1 MNAPDNLA
9 KLLVVVWATGSFMLF
24 LLNGTRAALIDM
36 RYRSMRAPIDEERK
50 RWNTLIQWVRSSHP
64 HHRLFRLLHPV
75 FALVNSAAF
84 GWIVAFLFVRWGF
97 NNSITWFSGL
107 LTFILAMA
115 GLALHLWMLELLP
128 RTLAVRFPAPFLFLS
143 QALMPMAAW
152 LVHPALK
159 LADSMDGL
167 MRKALIRSQHPLV
180 EPLDHELQIS
190 ALDID
195 DPDMTPVT
203 EKIVA
208 HALGLNDLT
217 VYDVLLPRNQV
228 QYFDIN
234 DSLKDNLELS
244 RTTGHTRFPLCE
256 GDLDACIGIVHIK
269 DIYRFRGAPEKLD
282 LRKIRRDII
291 RFDLDMPLDTALQT
305 LLSKRIHM
313 ALAQDEFGGVAGII
327 TLERI
332 LEELVGD
339 IHDEFDRGEERMI
352 IRIKKDFF
360 RVSGIAPIHELEEV
374 LGIDIDN
381 DDVSTLGGLVVAEL
395 GRIPEP
401 GETLGM
407 GRMVITVQEAD
418 EKRVLSCTLKLLPP
432 LSEEPID

>member
-9 KLLVVVWATGSFMLF
+9 TLVAMAWAFGSLMLF
-24 LLNGTRAALIDM
+24 IFNGTRAALIDM
-36 RYRSMRAPIDEERK
+36 RYRSMRAPIDQERA
-50 RWNTLIQWVRSSHP
+50 RWRTLIEWVRSSHP
-64 HHRLFRLLHPV
+64 HHRLFRLLYPV
-75 FALVNSAAF
+75 FALVNAAAF
-84 GWIVAFLFVRWGF
+84 GWIVAFLFVRWDL
-97 NNSITWFSGL
+97 NSSINWVIALGSVISAG
-107 LTFILAMA
+107 I
-115 GLALHLWMLELLP
+115 GLALHLWAVELLP
-128 RTLAVRFPAPFLFLS
+128 RTLAIRHPSPFLFLA
-143 QALMPMAAW
+143 QALMPVAAW
-152 LVHPALK
+152 LAHPAFK
-159 LADSMDGL
+159 LADAMDCL
-167 MRKALIRSQHPLV
+167 VRKLIIRSPHPPL

-228 QYFDIN
+228 QYFDLN
-234 DSLKDNLELS
+234 DPLKDNLDLS
-244 RTTGHTRFPLCE
+244 KTTGHTRFPLCE
-256 GDLDACIGIVHIK
+256 GDLDSCIGIVHIK
-269 DIYRFRGAPEKLD
+269 DIFRFRGSLEKLD

-291 RFDLDMPLDTALQT
+291 RFDLDLPLDTALQT

-339 IHDEFDRGEERMI
+339 IQDEFDRGEERMI
-352 IRIKKDFF
+352 IRIKKDYF
-360 RVSGIAPIHELEEV
+360 RVSGLAPIHELEEV
-374 LGIDIDN
+374 LDIEIDN

-407 GRMVITVQEAD
+407 GRMMITVQEAD
-418 EKRVLSCTLKLLPP
+418 DKRVLSCTLKLLPP
-432 LSEEPID
+432 PSDDPMD